1 MAQHI
6 SQRGTGARAHVLFFQ
21 YSLRRAHQFNV
32 LEKILDELKAAKY
45 LSVSVDSIVLQ
56 TDLQLIS
63 VDSIVLQ
70 TDVNQLIGI
79 LWYVLQS
86 GPVKGLVVAFIVDK
100 SCRCHNGFALPAD
113 LDPHP
118 PPPTPT
124 LPYISA
130 SRYVPLPRK

>member
-1 MAQHI
+1 MSLLVPSKNDMAQHI

-63 VDSIVLQ
+63 VD
-70 TDVNQLIGI
+70 NQLSHNSHWIMSAQHSGI
-79 LWYVLQS
+79 WQ
-86 GPVKGLVVAFIVDK
+86 
-100 SCRCHNGFALPAD
+100 
-113 LDPHP
+113 
-118 PPPTPT
+118 
-124 LPYISA
+124 
-130 SRYVPLPRK
+130 